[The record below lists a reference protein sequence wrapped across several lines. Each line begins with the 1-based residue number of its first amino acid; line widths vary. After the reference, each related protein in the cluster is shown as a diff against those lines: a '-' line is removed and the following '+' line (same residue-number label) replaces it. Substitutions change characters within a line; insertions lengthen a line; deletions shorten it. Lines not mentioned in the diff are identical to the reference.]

1 MTWFE
6 DSSNKENNKDNGKLI
21 TTTVVPRD
29 KKDIRDYFNR
39 TKSEIFSVKASI
51 DELQSTL
58 SPGKA
63 ILLNIYSV
71 YL

>member
-21 TTTVVPRD
+21 TTTVVLRD

-39 TKSEIFSVKASI
+39 TKSEIVSVKGSI

-58 SPGKA
+58 SLGNA
-63 ILLNIYSV
+63 IFLNIYSV